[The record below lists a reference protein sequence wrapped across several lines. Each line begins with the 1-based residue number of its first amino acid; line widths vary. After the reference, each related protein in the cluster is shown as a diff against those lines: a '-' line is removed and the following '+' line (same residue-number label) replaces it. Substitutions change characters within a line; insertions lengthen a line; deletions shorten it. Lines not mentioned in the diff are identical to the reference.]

1 LSDPAGDGRLV
12 DSHSPATET
21 LRLVALQPDTLRALY
36 AGRAD
41 WAATQPELGSVTWPD
56 EDRRML
62 RYRIEALEADPAS
75 AAFLVHAA
83 IDQEGRLVAR
93 IGCHAAPDQNGE
105 VEIGYA
111 VTDEARGHGVGGWTV
126 DTFLGWLAGRGVR
139 SVIASVRPE
148 NEPSLAIL
156 RRRGFVEY
164 GSQIDDEDGLELL
177 FRRALRDQPTGPT
190 KR

>member
-1 LSDPAGDGRLV
+1 LSWPTQRATSSALSRPAG
-12 DSHSPATET
+12 

-41 WAATQPELGSVTWPD
+41 WAAAQPELGSVTWPD

-62 RYRIEALEADPAS
+62 RYRIEALDADPAS

-83 IDQEGRLVAR
+83 LDEEGSLVAR

-111 VTDEARGHGVGGWTV
+111 VAAEARGRGVGGWAV
-126 DTFLGWLAGRGVR
+126 DAFLGWLLGRGVH
-139 SVIASVRPE
+139 SVIASVRPD

-164 GSQIDDEDGLELL
+164 GFQIDDEDGLELL
-177 FRRALRDQPTGPT
+177 FRRSIRDQRAEPTE
-190 KR
+190 R